1 MKYVRN
7 MDSVLNRERGW
18 QLLLDEFHLSIE
30 IGDDHSIDFIIWIQD
45 KYELPLKIKD
55 AKQEEN

>member
-1 MKYVRN
+1 MV
-7 MDSVLNRERGW
+7 SVLNRERGW

-30 IGDDHSIDFIIWIQD
+30 MGDDHSIDFIIWIQD